1 MKMKRITCAFLCLIA
16 IMMCFSTI
24 SEDYNMYDIN
34 PNSAITVVERRGLSQ
49 SKENAMKYRRYYI
62 EGCENPKVTRQL
74 YALLT
79 AHSKAFSLV
88 YCQYGRNEKYSRTT
102 QKIERKL
109 KNYEIDS
116 REVKKWPGTETL
128 DERSIYK
135 MVTYRID
142 EESLWD
148 IIDVFDTTK
157 TIWDWDYPKYPMDI
171 CFYRE
176 GGLAWFYITAHER
189 LNTLILDDSM
199 GLSVLDIES
208 IGVKL
213 VAEESVDD
221 DNLFYNRF

>member
-1 MKMKRITCAFLCLIA
+1 MRGIIFTITQPE
-16 IMMCFSTI
+16 TI
-24 SEDYNMYDIN
+24 LAMPLFTFGI
-34 PNSAITVVERRGLSQ
+34 I
-49 SKENAMKYRRYYI
+49 SKEDIMKYRQYNI

-79 AHSKAFSLV
+79 AHSKAFSLI
-88 YCQYGRNEKYSRTT
+88 YFRYDRKEKYSRTT
-102 QKIERKL
+102 QKIEKKL
-109 KNYEIDS
+109 KNYEIGS

-157 TIWDWDYPKYPMDI
+157 TVWDWDYPKYPMDI

-176 GGLAWFYITAHER
+176 DGLAWFYITAHER
-189 LNTLILDDSM
+189 HNTLILDDSM

-213 VAEESVDD
+213 VAEKKPDENDLLYNMCFTQSV
-221 DNLFYNRF
+221 